1 VPEQKPM
8 VANCHYKNIF
18 YYCSI
23 VLLLI
28 LFFFNCATSIREKSN
43 TWDESGHLLA
53 GYAFL
58 KEGIDYLEPSHPPT
72 GRSFSSV
79 PLLFFDVKSDLKS
92 ILPSIIN
99 GSNFYPYS
107 LQFLFENSVDGKT
120 LLFWSRIPNI
130 ILGVILGLYIFV
142 WAKEVFGKK
151 GAFLSLFLYSFC
163 PNILAN
169 AELITT
175 DFPLT
180 AFFFMAS
187 FHLYR
192 LSKEQRPLQIL
203 ASGLTIGLLL
213 TSKYTGLFI
222 LPSLVCLLGLLAAKE
237 SGSIVIKRK
246 IGCKYLLLL
255 ISILAIAY
263 VTIWAV
269 YGFQYRP
276 NIATGPWIEISYGQN
291 KALTN
296 WPILPE
302 SYLYGLTK
310 LFHRSQGG
318 HPAFLLGEYSTQ
330 GWWYY
335 FITAFMLKTPIP
347 AVILFLTFFV
357 CFKKYPKEYPTIVL
371 SILPVAIFFI
381 ITSMQNINIG
391 IRHILPVYPF
401 IYLLTG
407 GLCSI
412 KFKRQRLIKYAFTG
426 LMLWYGYNA
435 YSIYPHHLAF
445 FNELTG
451 GPKNG
456 YKYLVDSNLDW
467 GQDLPGLK
475 KYMEQNN
482 IKKVNLSYFGLS
494 NPGYYD
500 IDYNYLPSNAIFQT
514 PDQAASAKSMNETRI
529 FAISAT
535 MLQGV
540 YSENRNFYGFFK
552 NLTPVEKIGYSIF
565 IYSLEP

>member
-1 VPEQKPM
+1 MPTETY
-8 VANCHYKNIF
+8 HKNIF

-28 LFFFNCATSIREKSN
+28 LFFLNCVTCIREKSN
-43 TWDESGHLLA
+43 TFDESAHLLA

-72 GRSFSSV
+72 GRSFSAF

-92 ILPSIIN
+92 IIPIIN
-99 GSNFYPYS
+99 NDSKDFYQYS
-107 LQFLFENSVDGKT
+107 LQFLFENSVDGKK

-130 ILGVILGLYIFV
+130 ILGVILGLYIFI

-151 GAFLSLFLYSFC
+151 AAFLSLFLYSLC

-192 LSKEQRPLQIL
+192 LSKEPNLLQIL
-203 ASGLTIGLLL
+203 ASGITIGLLL
-213 TSKYTGLFI
+213 TVKYTGLFI
-222 LPSLVCLLGLLAAKE
+222 LPSLVCLLGLLTVKE

-246 IGCKYLLLL
+246 VGCKYLLLL
-255 ISILAIAY
+255 FSILVIAY
-263 VTIWAV
+263 ATIWAI
-269 YGFQYRP
+269 YSFQYRP
-276 NIATGPWIEISYGQN
+276 NINTAEWIKISYGQN
-291 KALTN
+291 KPLTN

-310 LFHRSQGG
+310 LFDRSQDG
-318 HPAFLLGEYSTQ
+318 HIAFLMVEYSTK

-335 FITAFMLKTPIP
+335 FIIAFMLKTPIP
-347 AVILFLTFFV
+347 AIILFLTIFV
-357 CFKKYPKEYPTIVL
+357 YFKKYPKEYPTIVL
-371 SILPVAIFFI
+371 SMLPVAIFFI

-445 FNELTG
+445 FNELAG

-475 KYMEQNN
+475 KYMEKNN

-500 IDYNYLPSNAIFQT
+500 IDYNYLHSHVILPI
-514 PDQAASAKSMNETRI
+514 PDQAASAKSIRENRI

-540 YSENRNFYGFFK
+540 YSENRNFYGYFR

-565 IYSLEP
+565 IYSIEP

>member
-1 VPEQKPM
+1 MEKVHKVPAKKY
-8 VANCHYKNIF
+8 HKNIF

-28 LFFFNCATSIREKSN
+28 LFFFNCATSIRKKSN

-58 KEGIDYLEPSHPPT
+58 KEGIDYLEPSHPPA
-72 GRSFSSV
+72 GRSFSSF
-79 PLLFFDVKSDLKS
+79 PLLFFNVKSDLKS
-92 ILPSIIN
+92 ILPSIIK

-107 LQFLFENSVDGKT
+107 LQFLFENSVDGKR

-130 ILGVILGLYIFV
+130 ILGVILGLYVFI
-142 WAKEVFGKK
+142 WSKEVFGKK
-151 GAFLSLFLYSFC
+151 GAFLSLFLYSLC

-192 LSKEQRPLQIL
+192 LSKEPNLLQIL
-203 ASGLTIGLLL
+203 ASGLTIGILL
-213 TSKYTGLFI
+213 TIKYTGLFI
-222 LPSLVCLLGLLAAKE
+222 LPSLACLLGLLASKE
-237 SGSIVIKRK
+237 SGSIAIKRK

-263 VTIWAV
+263 VAIWAV

-276 NIATGPWIEISYGQN
+276 NIATGPWIDISYGQN
-291 KALTN
+291 KPLIS

-310 LFHRSQGG
+310 LFHRSQDG
-318 HPAFLLGEYSTQ
+318 HAAFLLGEYSTH

-347 AVILFLTFFV
+347 AIILFLTFFV

-371 SILPVAIFFI
+371 SMLPIAIFFI

-412 KFKRQRLIKYAFTG
+412 KFKQQLLIKYVFTG

-475 KYMEQNN
+475 KYMELNN

-494 NPGYYD
+494 NPSYYD
-500 IDYNYLPSNAIFQT
+500 IDYNYLPSQAILQT
-514 PDQAASAKSMNETRI
+514 PDQALSPKQPMRENRI

-540 YSENRNFYGFFK
+540 YLENKDFYGYFR
-552 NLTPVEKIGYSIF
+552 NLTPVEKVGYSIF
-565 IYSLEP
+565 IYSL

>member
-1 VPEQKPM
+1 VLTKKY
-8 VANCHYKNIF
+8 HKNIF

-28 LFFFNCATSIREKSN
+28 LFFFNCVTSIREKSN

-58 KEGIDYLEPSHPPT
+58 KEGIDYLEPSHPPA

-92 ILPSIIN
+92 ILPSIIK

-107 LQFLFENSVDGKT
+107 LQFLFENSVDGKK

-130 ILGVILGLYIFV
+130 ILGVILGLYIFI

-151 GAFLSLFLYSFC
+151 AAFSSLFLYSFC

-192 LSKEQRPLQIL
+192 LSKEQKLLQIL
-203 ASGLTIGLLL
+203 ASGMSLGLLL
-213 TSKYTGLFI
+213 TIKYTGLFI
-222 LPSLVCLLGLLAAKE
+222 LPSLVCLLGLLAVKE

-246 IGCKYLLLL
+246 IGCKYLFLL

-263 VTIWAV
+263 VTIWAI

-276 NIATGPWIEISYGQN
+276 NIATGPWIEMFYGQN
-291 KALTN
+291 NPLTN

-310 LFHRSQGG
+310 LFSRSQDG
-318 HPAFLLGEYSTQ
+318 HAAFLLGEYSTQ

-335 FITAFMLKTPIP
+335 FITAFVLKTPIP
-347 AVILFLTFFV
+347 AIILFLTLFV

-371 SILPVAIFFI
+371 SMLPVAIFFI
-381 ITSMQNINIG
+381 ITSMQKINIG

-401 IYLLTG
+401 IYLLIG

-412 KFKRQRLIKYAFTG
+412 KFKQQRLIKYAFIS

-494 NPGYYD
+494 NPSYYG
-500 IDYNYLPSNAIFQT
+500 IDYNYLPSQAILQT
-514 PDQAASAKSMNETRI
+514 PDQTVSAKQPMRENRI

-540 YSENRNFYGFFK
+540 YLENKNFYAYFR

-565 IYSLEP
+565 IYSL